1 MNNLFKG
8 ILDKLFNSNQKSTQP
23 DVPHISHGQVEAIVD
38 ARIKEHAATF
48 ETTSVHQDTPKPAG
62 NDDDYT
68 LTVKQIEYAYTL
80 LEKVASEFELAIDPT
95 KLTVKDLNR
104 LIAYN
109 RYKNK
114 GTLVNLVK
122 KGVLRKK

>member
-1 MNNLFKG
+1 MIKG
-8 ILDKLFNSNQKSTQP
+8 FLEKLLNSKQQTVSTEKQY
-23 DVPHISHGQVEAIVD
+23 ISEDQVQAIVD
-38 ARIKEHAATF
+38 QRLKEHASTLQQT
-48 ETTSVHQDTPKPAG
+48 TTSTEEEEHL
-62 NDDDYT
+62 
-68 LTVKQIEYAYTL
+68 LTAKQIDYAL
-80 LEKVASEFELAIDPT
+80 SLVHKIDDFILAIDPA

-114 GTLVNLVK
+114 GTVVNLVK

>member
-1 MNNLFKG
+1 MNELLKG
-8 ILDKLFNSNQKSTQP
+8 IIDKFFKSNQPTSAPQNQS
-23 DVPHISHGQVEAIVD
+23 ISQADVEALVD
-38 ARIKEHAATF
+38 ARLKEHASTLPP
-48 ETTSVHQDTPKPAG
+48 TSQEGDTSKPQV
-62 NDDDYT
+62 DDEDYF
-68 LTVKQIEYAYTL
+68 LTAKQIEYALTL
-80 LEKVASEFELAIDPT
+80 LEKVKNDFELALDPA

-104 LIAYN
+104 LIAFN

>member
-1 MNNLFKG
+1 LIKG
-8 ILDKLFNSNQKSTQP
+8 LLEKLFHSKQQTKTTEGQY
-23 DVPHISHGQVEAIVD
+23 ISEDQVQAIVD
-38 ARIKEHAATF
+38 QKLKEHASTLQQT
-48 ETTSVHQDTPKPAG
+48 TTSTNEEEHF
-62 NDDDYT
+62 
-68 LTVKQIEYAYTL
+68 LTAKQIDYAL
-80 LEKVASEFELAIDPT
+80 SLVHKIDEFTLAIDPA

-114 GTLVNLVK
+114 GTVVNLVK